1 MIDALGDGRERERER
16 ERESH
21 VIQNF
26 GYLNH
31 QARVI
36 CLVYMLL
43 IEERFQEGIL
53 QNCDGWLGCG
63 ISHKKLVSFFFP
75 NSPLS

>member
-1 MIDALGDGRERERER
+1 MIDALGDGRERER

-36 CLVYMLL
+36 CLVYMLM

-53 QNCDGWLGCG
+53 QNSDRWLGCG
-63 ISHKKLVSFFFP
+63 ISHK
-75 NSPLS
+75 